1 MKLDDV
7 YKAWISV
14 KKRQV
19 KTSSLASYQQIYVK
33 KLSPI
38 LGCMEVGGIEQ
49 KGYCAIH
56 ERSYG

>member
-19 KTSSLASYQQIYVK
+19 KTSSLASYQPDIREKAFSNIRMYG
-33 KLSPI
+33 SW
-38 LGCMEVGGIEQ
+38 GIEQ

>member
-38 LGCMEVGGIEQ
+38 RMYGSWGIEQ